1 MSPQKMKTLWRLCV
15 VAGCLIG
22 GVGLAVGLFSL
33 ILHIA

>member
-1 MSPQKMKTLWRLCV
+1 MKTLWRLCV

-22 GVGLAVGLFSL
+22 GVALAVAVFSL